1 MTKKGAATDSHDQ
14 FVKQIEEIKKE
25 NDHLRSLL
33 LTDEL
38 TGLANKRFFF
48 IQLEVET
55 ARSRRTGQPCT
66 LIMMNI
72 DNFTSIN
79 ETFGR
84 DAGDRLLINLGG
96 IIWENIRPAD
106 FACRLEADEF
116 SILMPTSHLLEGVV
130 TAKSIQLAMAQPV
143 SLLHPDIS
151 KRLTASFGLAV
162 YEPSFKM
169 TVDDFFKQAEMELF
183 EAKKAGKNHI
193 SCGSVKKMEQNAV
206 SEEEKTALFRLAT
219 NF

>member
-1 MTKKGAATDSHDQ
+1 MTMKGAATNSHDQ

-25 NDHLRSLL
+25 NDHLKSLL

-38 TGLANKRFFF
+38 TGLANKRFFY

-55 ARSRRTGQPCT
+55 ARSRRSGQPCT

-72 DNFTSIN
+72 DNFKSLN

-106 FACRLEADEF
+106 FA
-116 SILMPTSHLLEGVV
+116 
-130 TAKSIQLAMAQPV
+130 
-143 SLLHPDIS
+143 
-151 KRLTASFGLAV
+151 
-162 YEPSFKM
+162 
-169 TVDDFFKQAEMELF
+169 
-183 EAKKAGKNHI
+183 
-193 SCGSVKKMEQNAV
+193 
-206 SEEEKTALFRLAT
+206 
-219 NF
+219 